1 MLLLA
6 DLPQAASLPSRRA
19 GGGLPGLAPVQ
30 APHVHRRQPRHAPRD
45 GPLPGRRHAPARGP
59 RGLTPAPGPHAKKGP
74 GGRTRPLGP
83 PPARHAGRL
92 DTRKGPLRSRGGGL
106 PWQNAPWW
114 PAASCSPTDSLRST
128 IGARGLNFRVRDGT
142 GCASPAMAAGRQGA
156 FCCFRAGL
164 AAVPSGPHSVTGS
177 EASPRGSRRKS
188 SAD

>member
-6 DLPQAASLPSRRA
+6 DLLQAASLSPRRA

-59 RGLTPAPGPHAKKGP
+59 RGLTPAPGPHTKKGP
-74 GGRTRPLGP
+74 RGRVRPLG

-92 DTRKGPLRSRGGGL
+92 DTRGGPLRSRGGGL

-156 FCCFRAGL
+156 FCCFGAGL

-177 EASPRGSRRKS
+177 EDPPRGSRRKS

>member
-6 DLPQAASLPSRRA
+6 DLLQAASLSPRRA

-59 RGLTPAPGPHAKKGP
+59 RGLTPAPGPRCQKGAGGTHAP
-74 GGRTRPLGP
+74 PRPP
-83 PPARHAGRL
+83 SARHAGRL
-92 DTRKGPLRSRGGGL
+92 DTRGGPLRARGGGL

-164 AAVPSGPHSVTGS
+164 SAVPSGPHSVTGS

>member
-6 DLPQAASLPSRRA
+6 DLLQAASLSSRRA

-45 GPLPGRRHAPARGP
+45 GPLPGRRHAPARRP
-59 RGLTPAPGPHAKKGP
+59 RGLTPAPG
-74 GGRTRPLGP
+74 

-92 DTRKGPLRSRGGGL
+92 DTRGGPLRSRGGGL

-114 PAASCSPTDSLRST
+114 PAASCSPTDLLRST

-156 FCCFRAGL
+156 FCCLRAGL
-164 AAVPSGPHSVTGS
+164 AAVPSGPHSVTGF